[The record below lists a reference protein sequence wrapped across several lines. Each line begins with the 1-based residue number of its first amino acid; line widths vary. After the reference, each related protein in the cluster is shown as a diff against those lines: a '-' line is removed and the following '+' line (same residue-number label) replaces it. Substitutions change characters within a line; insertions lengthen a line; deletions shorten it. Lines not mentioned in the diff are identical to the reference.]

1 MNAVVF
7 DVALT
12 AYIVA
17 AAAALGS
24 LFGRREDLA
33 RFARLLTAAG
43 WVCHTG
49 AIVLRGVEL
58 RRAPVL
64 TLAESVSV
72 VIWVAVLFGLWI
84 EYRYG
89 ITTFGAFFLPA
100 ILALGL
106 GLPTGLRGLALEP
119 QSQSGWAVV
128 HVALILVGLAALVL
142 NFGSA
147 LMYVLQERQIKA
159 KRRGAFYYGL
169 PALEPLDHLTLV
181 TLTVG
186 FPFLTVG
193 LLLGILQ
200 AWGVLQAGRSWAS
213 LLAGDPLA
221 LFSLVMWLVYAAT
234 LSGRA
239 VGWWRG
245 RRAAYFAIVGFCVLL
260 ATLGAGALFHGRH
273 GS

>member
-17 AAAALGS
+17 AAMALGS

-43 WVCHTG
+43 WVCHTV

-58 RRAPVL
+58 GRVPML
-64 TLAESVSV
+64 TLAEGVSV
-72 VIWVAVLFGLWI
+72 VIWVVVLLDLWI
-84 EYRYG
+84 GYRSG
-89 ITTFGAFFLPA
+89 ITTLDAFFLPV

-106 GLPTGLRGLALEP
+106 GLPTGLRDLAFEP
-119 QSQSGWAVV
+119 QLQSRWALV
-128 HVALILVGLAALVL
+128 HVALVLVGLAALVL

-147 LMYVLQERQIKA
+147 LMYLIQERQIKA
-159 KRRGAFYYGL
+159 RRPGAFYYGL
-169 PALEPLDHLTLV
+169 PSLGTLDHLTLV

-193 LLLGILQ
+193 LLLGL
-200 AWGVLQAGRSWAS
+200 VQAGRSWAH
-213 LLAGDPLA
+213 LLAGDPRA
-221 LFSLVMWLVYAAT
+221 LISLLMWLVYAAT
-234 LSGRA
+234 LSGRT
-239 VGWWRG
+239 VGGWRG
-245 RRAAYFAIVGFCVLL
+245 RRAAYFAIAGFCVLL
-260 ATLGAGALFHGRH
+260 VMLGAGAVFHGRH
-273 GS
+273 GL